1 MAKFCRFCGKQIN
14 DGVCDCPQSVAAA
27 EAAIREKV
35 AAAMGGSAQAQQTNA
50 STAQTAD
57 AARTAANEGVGSAFR
72 GTAGFNSAEAQ
83 QAAQAAGVVGR
94 QVSTMFV
101 NIIASP
107 VNAMRQAIA
116 DSNKLPQ
123 YLMAVAYAVLMILL
137 VRLGGKNEFIDDD
150 VLLMTGVRMALS
162 ALLVRAIYAAAA
174 YALLKKHNSVLK
186 LQDLI
191 GVFSLTFAYDIII
204 LVVTILSFWFKFY
217 ELVVALLFFWGIM
230 DALIAYLATWI
241 ISGENA
247 EAAFKANLLIQ
258 LVLTIVLVFV
268 GRTMVVNFISDALG
282 TAMNSLN
289 SLSSWY

>member
-50 STAQTAD
+50 STAQTAG
-57 AARTAANEGVGSAFR
+57 AARTAANEGAGSTFR
-72 GTAGFNSAEAQ
+72 GTAGFNSAEAQQTAQ

-116 DSNKLPQ
+116 DGNKLPQ

-150 VLLMTGVRMALS
+150 VLLMTGVKMALS

-174 YALLKKHNSVLK
+174 YALLKKHNPVLK

-191 GVFSLTFAYDIII
+191 GVFSLTFA
-204 LVVTILSFWFKFY
+204 
-217 ELVVALLFFWGIM
+217 
-230 DALIAYLATWI
+230 
-241 ISGENA
+241 
-247 EAAFKANLLIQ
+247 
-258 LVLTIVLVFV
+258 
-268 GRTMVVNFISDALG
+268 
-282 TAMNSLN
+282 
-289 SLSSWY
+289 